1 MASIVDIKSKEEK
14 DAELDRKIEALRKKN
29 EALVLR
35 HKLIEEDRRRAE
47 QEGIAVTTPRK
58 GKNTDAEPDKARKEK
73 ENFSIT
79 LDVNAGEKRVV
90 NEGRSPKQTQDS
102 PRSPTHR
109 KSGRSGLSGRSP
121 SNAQTEDSH
130 QDEGNTSPSSTR
142 PTRSRRSQGSDG
154 LKREHG
160 AELYW
165 KSSRGNTDGS
175 PGDRWTSS
183 PRGGAA
189 CGDRGGRG
197 PGRGGGTPARG
208 GGTPGRGGVHTAVVD
223 APGPDRKVREWE
235 EKRRQNIEKMNE
247 EMEKIA
253 EYERSQRQDG
263 AREKNPIRNFLDDPR
278 RTGPVADVDRKEGSR
293 RHVRNWGGH
302 DFEKVKTG
310 LDREQ
315 ESHVRRPA
323 GRNQVDMTMSM
334 TGRERAEYMRWKKE
348 REQIDQERLERHRNQ
363 KGQWRR
369 EWDAEKNES
378 MFKDDATVHIE
389 DDPLSRRGKRGTPKP
404 HTVGEIL
411 SESISVYK
419 QKKDRRHGTERSK
432 PYNQHDSRWEKPEDL
447 TEKEMTTKREEKET
461 CVEKVKGQK
470 KVEEPP
476 KSATSAVKQEL
487 VEGDDEDDGD
497 WTDASGDENEDE
509 SLEEEESE
517 DENASTSP
525 VSPQPAPKEQRHF
538 PLQETPKLKM
548 PPPSESPQES
558 NPTTPFSP
566 EGHIA
571 VTDWGEEMEQLCNE
585 DSPSQT
591 TTGLGLMK
599 SWENDIPSDSG
610 AGSAV
615 KTSPEP
621 VVQEAQES
629 NKNDGEAD
637 LEEMRPPARCTEEVK
652 PTESFTEEV
661 KPPESFT
668 EEVKPPESFTE
679 EVKPTERCTEE
690 VKPTM
695 RCSEE
700 VKPPARCTEEV
711 KPPER
716 CTEIVKP
723 TIRCAE
729 EVKPHESFTEQ
740 VKPPERGTE
749 IVKPT
754 IRCAEE
760 VKPPERGTEIV
771 KPTIRCTEEVKP
783 PARCTEE
790 VKPHESFTEEVKPPA
805 RCAEEVPSDEVSR
818 IPYAEDTEKSTAN
831 GGGINEKPS
840 KLEEPKVAMVSLVP
854 ALEIL
859 VPLVDEPVSVVDKP
873 VPAVEST
880 VPPMAAPIAAVEKN
894 AAFPPSS

>member
-29 EALVLR
+29 EALVQR

-154 LKREHG
+154 LKREYG
-160 AELYW
+160 AELHW

-175 PGDRWTSS
+175 SGDRWTSS

-223 APGPDRKVREWE
+223 APGPDRKVKEWE

-247 EMEKIA
+247 EMEQIA
-253 EYERSQRQDG
+253 EYERSQRDG

-447 TEKEMTTKREEKET
+447 TEKEVTAKREEKET
-461 CVEKVKGQK
+461 CVEKVDNQKRQK

-476 KSATSAVKQEL
+476 KPATSAVKQEL
-487 VEGDDEDDGD
+487 VEGDDEDDGE

-525 VSPQPAPKEQRHF
+525 VSPQPAPKEQRHS
-538 PLQETPKLKM
+538 PLQDTPKLKM
-548 PPPSESPQES
+548 PPPSESLQES

-599 SWENDIPSDSG
+599 AWENDIPSDSG

-615 KTSPEP
+615 QTSPES
-621 VVQEAQES
+621 VVHEAQES

-637 LEEMRPPARCTEEVK
+637 LEEMRPPAKCA
-652 PTESFTEEV
+652 EEV
-661 KPPESFT
+661 KPPESFSEEVKPPERCT
-668 EEVKPPESFTE
+668 EEVKPPERCTE

-690 VKPTM
+690 VKP
-695 RCSEE
+695 
-700 VKPPARCTEEV
+700 PA
-711 KPPER
+711 
-716 CTEIVKP
+716 
-723 TIRCAE
+723 RCAE
-729 EVKPHESFTEQ
+729 EVKPTE
-740 VKPPERGTE
+740 
-749 IVKPT
+749 
-754 IRCAEE
+754 
-760 VKPPERGTEIV
+760 
-771 KPTIRCTEEVKP
+771 RCTEEVKP
-783 PARCTEE
+783 PARCAEE
-790 VKPHESFTEEVKPPA
+790 VKPHESFTEEVKPPE
-805 RCAEEVPSDEVSR
+805 RCAEEVPSDEVSQ

-831 GGGINEKPS
+831 GGGINEKLS
-840 KLEEPKVAMVSLVP
+840 DLEEPKVAMVSLVP

-873 VPAVEST
+873 VPAVESA
-880 VPPMAAPIAAVEKN
+880 VPPMAAPIAAVEQN